1 MESTENL
8 LNTRFNS
15 KNEFEIENTA
25 RGMDDKSIA
34 PSSTVKRIY
43 TIVDSQDPAK
53 ASIQTN

>member
-8 LNTRFNS
+8 LNTQFDN
-15 KNEFEIENTA
+15 KNDFEIDNTA

-34 PSSTVKRIY
+34 PSSMVKRIY

-53 ASIQTN
+53 ASIKTN